1 MRAFM
6 IIAFA
11 TMLFL
16 SAWANS
22 MDVAG
27 AGQNSASINP
37 ISMMAS
43 ATGLPAQDYPGY

>member
-16 SAWANS
+16 SAWANN
-22 MDVAG
+22 MDTAG
-27 AGQNSASINP
+27 AGQTNPTVTTAST
-37 ISMMAS
+37 
-43 ATGLPAQDYPGY
+43 TGLPTQPGY